1 MSFASGLAI
10 YFIIWWLVLFVT
22 LPFGVRSQHE
32 GEDMALGTDRGAP
45 IKASL
50 GKKAIATTIIA
61 FVLFAGFY
69 YARVVAGI
77 GLDDFPFLPT
87 Y

>member
-1 MSFASGLAI
+1 
-10 YFIIWWLVLFVT
+10 
-22 LPFGVRSQHE
+22 
-32 GEDMALGTDRGAP
+32 MALGTDRGAP